1 MSVDADRAQPS
12 SAAAARKRVQGRRFA
27 VVLALVLVGGTAAFT
42 YLARQAQRS
51 REAAFQQMQRDGVI
65 EPE

>member
-1 MSVDADRAQPS
+1 VSAEPS
-12 SAAAARKRVQGRRFA
+12 QLPSAAVARKRVQGRRFA
-27 VVLALVLVGGTAAFT
+27 VVFALVLVGGTAVFT

-51 REAAFQQMQRDGVI
+51 RAAAFERMQHDGII